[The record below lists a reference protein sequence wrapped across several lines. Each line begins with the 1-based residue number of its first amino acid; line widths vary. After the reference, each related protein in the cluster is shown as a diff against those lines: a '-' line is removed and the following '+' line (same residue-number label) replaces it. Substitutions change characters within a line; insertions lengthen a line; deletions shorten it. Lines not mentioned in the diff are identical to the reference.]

1 MRSSAVWLATICV
14 ILPGLTA
21 ALRGRQTPAPA
32 ARPNIVLLFADDLG
46 YGELGSYGQRRI
58 RTPRLDRLAA
68 GGMRFTQFYVG
79 SPVCAPSRAALLT
92 GLHSGHA
99 YVRSNFELGGFRD
112 DQERGQLALLPQTST
127 VARWLQQQGYATGAI
142 GKWGLGGPG
151 STGLPHRQGFDL
163 FFGYLDQ
170 KQAHN
175 YYPTHLWRNGE
186 RVPLDN
192 EYFSP
197 HQRLKGDPNDP
208 AAYASFRGREYAID
222 RMTDEALAFLRQH
235 RSRPFFLYFAP
246 TIPHLA
252 LQVPEAALAQYEG
265 RFPDTPYRGD
275 EGYLPNRTP
284 RATYAAMISYLDA
297 QVGRILDELRT
308 LGLERNTLVL
318 FTSDNGA
325 SFKIDLEF
333 FQSVGSLRGH
343 KGNLYEGGIRVPFIA
358 SWPGRIPAG
367 TVSTHVAATWDL
379 WATFA
384 DVLGLQAPPTDGL
397 SFLPTLVGRPDEQ
410 RAHDFLYWEFAPRGG
425 QQAVRIGRWK
435 GVRMNITKNAQ
446 APLELYDLDADPNE
460 TRDRASEHPEIVARM
475 TEIMRS
481 ARTPSPVEAFN
492 VTPPVIST
500 SAAGLTRPN
509 LR

>member
-1 MRSSAVWLATICV
+1 MRSRLALFLTVGAVLSGVAAATAGR
-14 ILPGLTA
+14 PG
-21 ALRGRQTPAPA
+21 PAPTD
-32 ARPNIVLLFADDLG
+32 RPNIVVVLADDLG
-46 YGELGSYGQRRI
+46 YAELGSYGQRQI

-68 GGMRFTQFYVG
+68 EGMRFTQFYVG

-99 YVRSNFELGGFRD
+99 YVRGNFELGGFRD
-112 DQERGQLALLPQTST
+112 DEERGQLALLPQTRT
-127 VARWLQQQGYATGAI
+127 MARWLQRQGYATGAV

-151 STGLPHRQGFDL
+151 STGRPHLQGFDL

-197 HQRLKGDPNDP
+197 HQRLRGDPNDP
-208 AAYASFRGREYAID
+208 AAYTSFRGHEYAID
-222 RMTDEALAFLRQH
+222 RMTAEALVFLRQH

-246 TIPHLA
+246 TVPHLA
-252 LQVPEAALAQYEG
+252 LQVPEAALAQYDG
-265 RFPDTPYRGD
+265 RFPETPYRGD

-284 RATYAAMISYLDA
+284 RATYAAMISHLDA
-297 QVGRILDELRT
+297 QVGRILDELQA
-308 LGLERNTLVL
+308 LGLARNTLVL
-318 FTSDNGA
+318 FSSDNGA
-325 SFKIDLEF
+325 SANIDLEF
-333 FQSVGSLRGH
+333 FQSVGALRGH
-343 KGNLYEGGIRVPFIA
+343 KGTLHEGGIRVPFIA

-384 DVLGLQAPPTDGL
+384 DLLGVQAPPSDGL
-397 SFLPTLVGRPDEQ
+397 SLLPTLLGRPNEQ
-410 RAHDFLYWEFAPRGG
+410 RAHDFLYWEFAAGGG

-435 GVRMNITKNAQ
+435 GVRMNLRKNPQ
-446 APLELYDLDADPNE
+446 ARLELYDLEATPDEA
-460 TRDRASEHPEIVARM
+460 RDLASERPEIVARM

-481 ARTPSPVEAFN
+481 ARTSSPVEAFN
-492 VTPPVIST
+492 VATP
-500 SAAGLTRPN
+500 
-509 LR
+509 